1 MWCAKCRGQSLAY
14 VKVQQEHF
22 YKRKKRKRGMRQGS
36 RFLDPDIK
44 LGSIKCSLGLPTS
57 KPSELSSILTTS
69 VSLSFVFLYKPK
81 QFGRNWP
88 SPWTPH
94 IILIH
99 PFTCPS
105 MNSLTHLLISSHTQ
119 THAHS
124 LGPLCAGPCAGC
136 SGDDT
141 DSPCP
146 WERVSTSAMQQE

>member
-81 QFGRNWP
+81 QFRRNWP

-105 MNSLTHLLISSHTQ
+105 KNSLTHLLISSHTQ
-119 THAHS
+119 TQES
-124 LGPLCAGPCAGC
+124 FGCPYPKRLCFLCCWYLTLKTKGN
-136 SGDDT
+136 S
-141 DSPCP
+141 
-146 WERVSTSAMQQE
+146 VSIR